1 MLTRKDI
8 EKQEYLVLATYAT
21 KSGETRGRPHK
32 GKEHAYRSIYQ
43 RDKDRIIYSSA
54 FRRLEYKTQV
64 FVNHEGDHYRTR
76 LTHTLEVAQIA
87 TTIARALRLNSE
99 LVDAIALAH
108 DLGHTPFGHSGED
121 ALRELMADHGGFDHN
136 SQGLRVVDLLEEMYP
151 NFRGLNLT
159 YEVREG
165 IIKHSTPFDK
175 PRPYIPFES
184 KGTPSMEVQVVD
196 VADEIAYDNHDL
208 DDGLRSGLIAEEKL
222 SDIALWRMVRDDAK
236 DNYAGVA
243 KRIRRAQAVRA
254 LINTQVTDLIK
265 NTEKRLKKFNIKTPL
280 DVRRFPEKIIA
291 FSGEMLELRK
301 PLRKFLVKN
310 LYHHYRVVRMSKK
323 ANRFMADLFEAYT
336 DNPEQLSPTQQ
347 AWLKGEDKYRVV
359 SDYIAGMTDRY
370 ALDEYNKLF
379 DPYKK
384 V

>member
-1 MLTRKDI
+1 MLTRKEI
-8 EKQEYLVLATYAT
+8 EKQEYLVLAPYAT
-21 KSGETRGRPHK
+21 KSKETRGRPHK
-32 GKEHAYRSIYQ
+32 EKEHAYRSIYQ
-43 RDKDRIIYSSA
+43 RDTDRIIYSSA

-87 TTIARALRLNSE
+87 KTIARALRLNSE

-121 ALRELMADHGGFDHN
+121 ALRELMTDHGGFDHN
-136 SQGLRVVDLLEEMYP
+136 AQGLRVVDLLEEMYP

-184 KGTPSMEVQVVD
+184 KGTPSLEVQVVD
-196 VADEIAYDNHDL
+196 IADEIAYDNHDL

-222 SDIALWRMVRDDAK
+222 SDIALWKMVRDGIR
-236 DNYAGVA
+236 DNHSGVA
-243 KRIRRAQAVRA
+243 KKIRRAEAVRT
-254 LINTQVTDLIK
+254 LINIQVTDLIK
-265 NTEKRLKKFNIKTPL
+265 HTEKRLKKFNINTPQ
-280 DVRRFPEKIIA
+280 DVRKFPEKIIA
-291 FSGEMLELRK
+291 FSREIRDLRK

-323 ANRFMADLFEAYT
+323 AYRFMTDLFETYT

-347 AWLKGEDKYRVV
+347 MWLKGDDKYRVV